1 MKKALDATPP
11 QVSPEELI
19 ALVTASFGPPEEQ
32 IGPSY
37 STRTNKDGPSES
49 RATSSPH
56 ETVDASPQVSPEE
69 LIALVTASFGPPEEH
84 VGPSYSTRTNKDA
97 LSGAVGELPSRPDLS
112 SQKVA

>member
-1 MKKALDATPP
+1 MKKAIDATPP
-11 QVSPEELI
+11 QVAPEELI
-19 ALVTASFGPPEEQ
+19 ALVTASFGPPEEH

-37 STRTNKDGPSES
+37 STRTNKDAPSES

-84 VGPSYSTRTNKDA
+84 TACGLAPQAKNHMRI
-97 LSGAVGELPSRPDLS
+97 GE
-112 SQKVA
+112 QTCVQ

>member
-1 MKKALDATPP
+1 MKKALNATPP

-19 ALVTASFGPPEEQ
+19 ALVTASFGPPEVH

-37 STRTNKDGPSES
+37 STRTSKDAPSES

-69 LIALVTASFGPPEEH
+69 LVALVTASFGPPEEH
-84 VGPSYSTRTNKDA
+84 IACGLAAQAKNHKRI
-97 LSGAVGELPSRPDLS
+97 GEPICV
-112 SQKVA
+112 Q